1 MTPDWQRVKAVFDRT
16 VECDPASREKILLE
30 ECGTDEELL
39 GEVRSLLAVYQA
51 SGSFPIK
58 PPLDETA
65 DPMIGRTI
73 GPYRVVHQ
81 IGRGGMGFV
90 YLAERADDQFRRRVA
105 LKVVNPALVDK
116 HTLHRF
122 ENERQT
128 LAMLDHPNIIKLID
142 GGTTEDGLPWL
153 VMDYVEGEAIDQYCE
168 THKLS
173 IAERL
178 KLFRT
183 VCAAVHY
190 AHQNLVIHRD
200 LKPGNILVTPEGVPK
215 LFDFGIAKLLRPEF
229 SRHNV
234 YSGLGLRLM
243 TPEFASP
250 EQFRGLPITTASDI
264 YSLGVLLYYLVA
276 GRHPYTAN
284 SPEEWVRAICE
295 TEPQKPST
303 AAQAKRLE
311 APASTTLRRDA
322 GIDRDLDMIVPMAM
336 RKEPHGRYRKDPRK
350 PSTRA
355 PQGLGR
361 SLRGDLD
368 AIVLTAM
375 RKEPQ
380 RRYASAEHLSED
392 IRRYLANE
400 PVLTRGDSLWYRFS
414 KFAGRHP
421 IALPAMAVTAALLA
435 WLVVSDHRD
444 RLIAEQRLVQVR
456 ALARGFWDVDEAMRS
471 GATPARKAVVSKAL
485 AYLDGLDTEARNDPA
500 LQLERV
506 HGYLRVADLQG
517 NPFRDNLGQRADAK
531 STAARALA
539 LAEDLHRRDGRN
551 TEVRAAL
558 AQCHLSLGDI
568 FSAEPDSALD
578 HYRKALDFAA
588 GDPIITATIWSKIA
602 PIQAD
607 KDDPAAALESSRKCE
622 EAARKWLA
630 ANPDEPKARDILAF
644 ARERF
649 AKFALDA
656 GETIPDPE
664 EPFRQ
669 AVARYEAG
677 GGSRRNLAMAYKAL
691 AEVQRA
697 EGKTADALAN
707 CRRGLAISQT
717 LLEADPRNLQR
728 GRDVAQGMRL
738 LIDLLVESSLPETR
752 VETARAV
759 QYLKPLANS
768 SEPDLFFLVDYT
780 AILVR
785 SPFPE
790 FREGEDIVAI
800 ARRAV
805 DLSRD
810 NETLDLL
817 ARAYEVAG
825 DIAKAIDTER
835 QALAALPPPPPAGR
849 PVPVARRTTEASLAS
864 LQSRLTV
871 TARTSK

>member
-1 MTPDWQRVKAVFDRT
+1 MAPERWQVVKSIFDTAIEITPERRETHITEACKGDAALRQE
-16 VECDPASREKILLE
+16 VETLLLAYQHAGSDKSLVLSDPA
-30 ECGTDEELL
+30 
-39 GEVRSLLAVYQA
+39 A
-51 SGSFPIK
+51 
-58 PPLDETA
+58 
-65 DPMIGRTI
+65 GRI
-73 GPYRVVHQ
+73 VGPYRLLRRL
-81 IGRGGMGFV
+81 GSGGMGEVF
-90 YLAERADDQFRRRVA
+90 LGARSDDAFRRLVA
-105 LKVVNPALVDK
+105 IKLVRPEMLDPG
-116 HTLHRF
+116 TRRRF

-128 LAMLDHPNIIKLID
+128 LAALDHPNIVKLLD
-142 GGTTEDGLPWL
+142 GGETEEGAPYF
-153 VMDYVEGEAIDQYCE
+153 VMDYVEGQQVDQFCRDRD
-168 THKLS
+168 LS
-173 IAERL
+173 IRERL
-178 KLFRT
+178 ELFRLL
-183 VCAAVHY
+183 CSAVHY
-190 AHQNLVIHRD
+190 AHQNLVVHRD
-200 LKPGNILVTPEGVPK
+200 LKPGNILVTPQGVPK
-215 LFDFGIAKLLRPEF
+215 LMDFGISKLLRPAYAAATVGF
-229 SRHNV
+229 THTAMQP
-234 YSGLGLRLM
+234 M
-243 TPEFASP
+243 TPEYASP
-250 EQFRGLPITTASDI
+250 EQILGRPITTATDI
-264 YSLGVLLYYLVA
+264 YSLGVVLYVLLTGEHPFSA
-276 GRHPYTAN
+276 GSHSAH
-284 SPEEWVRAICE
+284 ELQEAIC
-295 TEPQKPST
+295 
-303 AAQAKRLE
+303 
-311 APASTTLRRDA
+311 
-322 GIDRDLDMIVPMAM
+322 
-336 RKEPHGRYRKDPRK
+336 RKDPRK
-350 PSTRA
+350 PSTCV
-355 PQGLGR
+355 PQGAGR
-361 SLRGDLD
+361 PLRGDLD

-421 IALPAMAVTAALLA
+421 IALPATAVTVALLA
-435 WLVVSDHRD
+435 WLGVSDHRD
-444 RLIAEQRLVQVR
+444 RIIAEQRLVQVR

-506 HGYLRVADLQG
+506 RGYLRVADLQG

-539 LAEDLHRRDGRN
+539 LAEDLHRRNTRN
-551 TEVRAAL
+551 SEVTAAL

-568 FSAEPDSALD
+568 FSAEPDSAID
-578 HYRKALDFAA
+578 HYRKALDFAG

-630 ANPDEPKARDILAF
+630 ANPDDAKARDILAF
-644 ARERF
+644 ARERV

-707 CRRGLAISQT
+707 CRRGLAISQV

-738 LIDLLVESSLPETR
+738 LIDLLVESHSPETR
-752 VETARAV
+752 TEIARAV
-759 QYLKPLANS
+759 QYLKPLAHS
-768 SEPDLFFLVDYT
+768 SKPDLFFLVDYT

-790 FREGEDIVAI
+790 FREGEDVVAI

-805 DLSRD
+805 DLSRN

-817 ARAYEVAG
+817 ARAFEVSG
-825 DIAKAIDTER
+825 DIPQAIDATR
-835 QALAALPPPPPAGR
+835 QALAALPPPPQAGR
-849 PVPVARRTTEASLAS
+849 PIPVVRRTTEASLAS

-871 TARTSK
+871 TAHTSK